1 MPRPG
6 PAFPAVARDMA
17 HPSLGVLTSY
27 DRAHATELL
36 PTLRTYVECGC
47 NQVEAAKSLFV
58 HLNTLK
64 YRLGR
69 IAEIANVDFKDRE
82 VLFHIELSFRME

>member
-1 MPRPG
+1 M
-6 PAFPAVARDMA
+6 
-17 HPSLGVLTSY
+17 
-27 DRAHATELL
+27 
-36 PTLRTYVECGC
+36 ECGC